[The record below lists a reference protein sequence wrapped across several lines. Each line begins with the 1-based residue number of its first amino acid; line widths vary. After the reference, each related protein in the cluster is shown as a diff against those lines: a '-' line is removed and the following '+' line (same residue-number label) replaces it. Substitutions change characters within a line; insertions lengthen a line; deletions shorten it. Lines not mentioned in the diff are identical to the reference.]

1 MSGSA
6 SGTYE
11 FVRQGVTQLD
21 VVGFSAN
28 RLGRQIKYPS
38 AGSLGSPGS
47 PVQITARGGSS
58 PGSTF
63 TVTLAT
69 STIGHEYVGGG
80 VVTVGGTDYP
90 ITSATYNGSTGV
102 TVLTATGYAPTIGAS
117 ITLAGLSFICD
128 SASRPNA
135 GQIMFPQ
142 LVFPRNASTEAP
154 EAKTFAYNR
163 TGNFTLTYTEAASP
177 AGPEHEYVS
186 GGTATI
192 GGTDYGVAGAVYNK
206 TTGLVTLTTKLQL
219 PTGNGNV
226 TVDGLRFIC
235 PTSGYVVTSSVP
247 INASGVEVA
256 NTDPTRAG
264 YRVVFFS
271 GTNGG
276 LKDPISQDQILDF
289 RNRSQITAPGHTF
302 EYVGSGTNY
311 DALPQNGGVPVQAN
325 AIVETNNGKVYSSNT
340 NEKGD
345 FRVGDQ
351 FAVDGTTGSVTI
363 NSDQFN
369 LSGLNFIG
377 PFSRNGGIS
386 TVGEQLRE
394 VSNNTSLI
402 ASTGAPDGNTA
413 PTQFAVKTYADGRFL
428 QDVTVTAGTPLI
440 LTDTSTQD
448 GQGFWTRRRNLSIS
462 ATPTFEGL
470 TITGTAPV
478 VIPHIHGSIA
488 GNFYVHVKNTSGGPL
503 AAGTAVYA
511 TGSVGDTDR
520 ITVAAC
526 DPTDPLKM
534 PAIAVLETTLA
545 NNGDGDAV
553 VLGELRPFNTNSY
566 QLGDHLY
573 VGAGGALVATIPA
586 SGEVQQVG
594 SVARVNVNTGT
605 ILVNTGAAMARV
617 GFTGAYG
624 DLSGRPTLG
633 TAAAASTGDFA
644 PAAQG
649 VTNGNNH
656 NHDGGDGAQIAY
668 NSLSGLPTIPAPAD
682 AAPAALAATAA
693 IGTSTDYAR
702 EDHAHQRDSDV
713 IVIPV
718 GDETTPLTN
727 GTNKVRFRM
736 PFAATLLA
744 VRADVN
750 TDTPPTG
757 SALIV
762 DVNEAGTSVLGTK
775 LSIDAGE
782 TTSTTAASAA
792 TITDSSLAD
801 VAEISIDIDQ
811 IGSTLAGA
819 GLKVSLFVRRA

>member
-1 MSGSA
+1 
-6 SGTYE
+6 
-11 FVRQGVTQLD
+11 
-21 VVGFSAN
+21 
-28 RLGRQIKYPS
+28 
-38 AGSLGSPGS
+38 
-47 PVQITARGGSS
+47 
-58 PGSTF
+58 
-63 TVTLAT
+63 
-69 STIGHEYVGGG
+69 
-80 VVTVGGTDYP
+80 VGGTDYP

-186 GGTATI
+186 GGTVVI